1 MLERFWR
8 ALGFPDVDDD
18 DQAFTDLDLEAVRL
32 FQGLQAL
39 GAADAETALQMARV
53 IGSSM
58 ARIAEAELVPGDM
71 VERRGRPDPRR
82 PRPSPAWPT

>member
-1 MLERFWR
+1 M
-8 ALGFPDVDDD
+8 
-18 DQAFTDLDLEAVRL
+18 RL

-39 GAADAETALQMARV
+39 GAADADTAVQMARV

-71 VERRGRPDPRR
+71 VSAEVDPLL
-82 PRPSPAWPT
+82 SAEAFSNTS